1 MNYNELGEI
10 LSTKDHFTTLSKQH
24 RKKLIQMV
32 NRVLCGENVH
42 VELIPLKEIGSVSF
56 HSIMLKKW
64 FRKKSD
70 SGYYKKVIE
79 PYFDCVN
86 DGYSFGWG
94 KGKTKKYKL
103 KKWIYIVF

>member
-1 MNYNELGEI
+1 MNYNDLGEI
-10 LSTKDHFTTLSKQH
+10 LSTNDHFTTLSKQH

-64 FRKKSD
+64 LLTINMLIF
-70 SGYYKKVIE
+70 
-79 PYFDCVN
+79 
-86 DGYSFGWG
+86 
-94 KGKTKKYKL
+94 
-103 KKWIYIVF
+103 VFLFQLME